1 MPHGN
6 SGPVSAST
14 AGEKCGDFCGLKT
27 RMNDEM
33 SGFWCVCLNMSQ
45 LWIRFFLFS
54 NENPRLVAWLLGWL
68 NPGASH
74 ARMDRYTPSLLGTNT
89 VQQIIGAGRGHR
101 WCHFVRH
108 GWYIGILNQRK
119 DYEAWHGTHE
129 FLRLCCHFW
138 NAKFP
143 LQGCLSSLL
152 GRCSHLCESSLG
164 WPRFFPVDAQIF
176 GSGGG
181 LSVRVGGTVPE
192 GCSDLGSAW
201 MEHRS
206 GLLRQSSGEVFE
218 PYLFWEFWGLF
229 SIGPVVCVED
239 TDLTTTWL
247 WHTMAMPSLSL
258 LNNWIIWCIHWQGQ
272 CFEHTCKN
280 SKKLKKPK

>member
-1 MPHGN
+1 MTRCQ
-6 SGPVSAST
+6 VSDVFVST
-14 AGEKCGDFCGLKT
+14 LNTFFYLLQWKSTPCCLAFGLVKS
-27 RMNDEM
+27 RC
-33 SGFWCVCLNMSQ
+33 FPC
-45 LWIRFFLFS
+45 S
-54 NENPRLVAWLLGWL
+54 NGSIYAE
-68 NPGASH
+68 S
-74 ARMDRYTPSLLGTNT
+74 
-89 VQQIIGAGRGHR
+89 
-101 WCHFVRH
+101 
-108 GWYIGILNQRK
+108 
-119 DYEAWHGTHE
+119 AWHKHSAADHWCRSGSPVVSFCTTWMIYRDFESKKGLMKHDTE
-129 FLRLCCHFW
+129 LMNFW
-138 NAKFP
+138 GFAVIFGM
-143 LQGCLSSLL
+143 QSSPCKAVYHRYL
-152 GRCSHLCESSLG
+152 GDAPTSVRARWVDPG
-164 WPRFFPVDAQIF
+164 FYPGDAQIF

-218 PYLFWEFWGLF
+218 PYLFGEFWGLF

-272 CFEHTCKN
+272 CFEHT
-280 SKKLKKPK
+280 